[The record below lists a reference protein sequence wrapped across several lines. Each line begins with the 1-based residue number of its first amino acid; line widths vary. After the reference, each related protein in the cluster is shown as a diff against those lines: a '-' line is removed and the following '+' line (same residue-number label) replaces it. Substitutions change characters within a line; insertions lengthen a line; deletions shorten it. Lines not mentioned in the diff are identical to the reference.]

1 MHELTIVESV
11 VETLEDFSKENG
23 LTKIGSV
30 TLVLGEVSG
39 VVPHYLTDAWEW
51 FCKDSELMK
60 GSRLLIEN
68 KKAITIC
75 QDCGERYPTI
85 QYGKRCPLC
94 GSGNTVLL
102 EGNEISIK
110 EIEAE

>member
-1 MHELTIVESV
+1 MHELGIVENI
-11 VETLEDFSKENG
+11 VETLEDVAKEQS
-23 LTKIGSV
+23 LSRIGSV

-51 FCKDSELMK
+51 FCKDSELLK
-60 GSRLLIEN
+60 GSKLIIES

-75 QDCGERYPTI
+75 NDCGKTYSTLEFA
-85 QYGKRCPLC
+85 KVCPYC
-94 GSGNTVLL
+94 HSENTVLQ
-102 EGNEISIK
+102 EGQEIYIK